1 VPARASQL
9 VFGLSHFL
17 PNDVVAVSS
26 SDTNEALKFLMLE
39 LECSDSPRPVQ
50 TNVQGTSSESSMGS
64 EWFEDWPEANNM
76 VARFY
81 VNLSM
86 ESSPSC
92 RDHGRA
98 SCCSRGRPC
107 ARISKISSMSC
118 DQRPTRRKST
128 A

>member
-92 RDHGRA
+92 LRPWSSFMLFPRSA
-98 SCCSRGRPC
+98 MCSHLKNF
-107 ARISKISSMSC
+107 IYVL
-118 DQRPTRRKST
+118 
-128 A
+128 